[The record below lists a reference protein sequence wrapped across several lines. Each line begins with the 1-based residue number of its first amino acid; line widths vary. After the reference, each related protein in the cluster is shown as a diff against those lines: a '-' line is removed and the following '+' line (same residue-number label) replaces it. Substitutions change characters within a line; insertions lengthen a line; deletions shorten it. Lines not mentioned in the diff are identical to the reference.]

1 MFDFAVLIAVLGIAL
16 LVSASAYGL
25 LAVIAVSVWQHR
37 KPACHER
44 RPHAV
49 SVLKP
54 LCGPEPSL
62 YENLRTFCQQN
73 YPEYQIIFGVQDK
86 ADPALAV
93 VRRLQAEFP
102 SQSIDVVINSSLHG
116 SNCKVSN
123 LINMISRARHHI
135 LVMADSDAFVC
146 PEYLGAVTAPL
157 RDESVGLVTCLY
169 RAVPTRPISSRLGAM
184 YINEW
189 YMPSVLLAWL
199 FGHRGY
205 VSGQT
210 LCIRRETLDAIG
222 GLESIVNH
230 LADDHQLGE
239 RVHALGRQV
248 VLSHYVPSAE
258 YHEPSLA
265 SLIRHEVRWMRT
277 LQVLQPRCFL
287 FLFLSFS
294 VPLAL
299 VGFALAGGAHFLA
312 PLASTLFAV
321 AIGTRLS
328 LYFSYRMREPWRAVS
343 DLWLVPVRDFL
354 LCWVWCKS
362 LFTSRVSWRGNEFDV
377 DAKGVMH
384 RVS

>member
-1 MFDFAVLIAVLGIAL
+1 MPEFAVLIAVIGIVF
-16 LVSASAYGL
+16 LVSASAYGV
-25 LAVIAVSVWQHR
+25 LAVIAVLVWQRR
-37 KPACHER
+37 KPLGRER
-44 RPHAV
+44 HPCPV

-54 LCGPEPSL
+54 LCGPEPNL
-62 YENLRTFCQQN
+62 YENLRTFCRQN
-73 YPEYQIIFGVQDK
+73 FPEYQIVFGVQDTH
-86 ADPALAV
+86 DPALAV
-93 VRRLQAEFP
+93 VRRLQEDFP
-102 SQSIDVVINSSLHG
+102 SLSIDLVVSPSQHG

-123 LINMISRARHHI
+123 LINMISKVRHDV

-146 PEYLGAVTAPL
+146 PEYLGIVTAPL
-157 RDESVGLVTCLY
+157 QDESVGLVTCLY
-169 RAVPTRPISSRLGAM
+169 RAVPTRSISSRLGAM

-199 FGHRGY
+199 FGHQGY

-210 LCIRRETLDAIG
+210 MCIRRATLDAIG
-222 GLESIVNH
+222 GLKSIANH

-239 RVHALGRQV
+239 RVHALGKRV

-258 YHEPSLA
+258 YHEPRLA

-294 VPLAL
+294 LPLAL
-299 VGFALAGGAHFLA
+299 FGFALASSAHFVS
-312 PLASTLFAV
+312 PLAWTLFAV
-321 AIGTRLS
+321 AIGARLA
-328 LYFSYRMREPWRAVS
+328 LYFSHRRHALRLALS
-343 DLWLVPVRDFL
+343 DLWLVPPRDFL

-362 LFTSRVSWRGNEFDV
+362 LFTSRVTWRGNEFNV

-384 RVS
+384 RLS